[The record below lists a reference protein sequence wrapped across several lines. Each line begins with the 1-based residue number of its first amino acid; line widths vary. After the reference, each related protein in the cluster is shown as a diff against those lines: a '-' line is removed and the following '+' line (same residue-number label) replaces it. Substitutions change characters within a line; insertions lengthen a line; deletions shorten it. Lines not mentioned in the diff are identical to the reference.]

1 MSSFFAQS
9 LLFISMSSE
18 HQSFQ
23 AEVRQLLDIVIHSL
37 YTDREIFTRELVS
50 NASDALEKLKLIQ
63 LTENNVYQGETELQ
77 ISLTTDEEARTLTIA
92 DTGIGMTREEL
103 VQNLGTIAHSGTK
116 AFLKNLQEKG
126 SQAGGMIGQFGVGFY
141 SVFMV
146 ADRVD
151 VYTHSWRT
159 DAPSLKWS
167 SDGREGYDIEEVE
180 QADRGAKMVIHLKE
194 EFAEYAKSS
203 RIQDLLTKY
212 SNFVAFPILLNG
224 ERVNKVEA
232 LWLKSKNEVSEQEYE
247 DFYRFTAKAWDKPRF
262 TMHFTADT
270 PLDIHA
276 LLFVPEENQERF
288 GFGVMQPGV
297 ALYCKRV
304 LIDAQP
310 DGLLPEWLRFVRG
323 VIDSADLPLNIS
335 RESMQDSALVKKLG
349 QVVTKRLL
357 KFLEKKASDEV
368 EAYRAFYQG
377 FSRFIKEGIVS
388 SHEHRDALAGL
399 LRFESSMT
407 EGDALSSFDD
417 YIARMKSEQKE
428 IYYLAGTSR
437 EVMESGPYLEAFKA
451 RGLEVAYFTEGVDEF
466 VFESLT
472 EFQGKK
478 LVRADQADIELEDT
492 AMDGESMSEA
502 DVSALQSWWQDSMSA
517 SVKEVKTGKR
527 LVGSPVVAL
536 VPEDAP
542 NAQMRAMMKAMGQ
555 DAPEIKPVL
564 EINPRHALV
573 KKLAS
578 LRESNPEVAGLV
590 AQQLVD
596 QAMLAAG
603 LVEHPQ
609 QLATRMNEILEK
621 VL

>member
-1 MSSFFAQS
+1 
-9 LLFISMSSE
+9 MSSE

-50 NASDALEKLKLIQ
+50 NASDALEKLKLLQ
-63 LTENNVYQGETELQ
+63 LTEPSVYEADQPLQ
-77 ISLTTDEEARTLTIA
+77 IEITTDEEHRQLVIA
-92 DTGIGMTREEL
+92 DRGIGMTREEL

-116 AFLKNLQEKG
+116 AFLQSMQEKG
-126 SQAGGMIGQFGVGFY
+126 TENGGMIGQFGVGFY

-146 ADRVD
+146 ADKVD
-151 VYTHSWRT
+151 VFTHSWRE
-159 DAPSLKWS
+159 DAPSLRWS

-180 QADRGAKMVIHLKE
+180 SQSRGARMVIHLKE
-194 EFAEYAKSS
+194 EYAEYAKED
-203 RIQDLLTKY
+203 RIRELLNKY

-232 LWLKSKNEVSEQEYE
+232 LWLKAKADVTEQEYE

-262 TMHFTADT
+262 TMHFTADA

-276 LLFVPEENQERF
+276 LLFLPEENQERF
-288 GFGVMQPGV
+288 GFGPVQPGV
-297 ALYCKRV
+297 ALYCRRV
-304 LIDAQP
+304 LIDPQP
-310 DGLLPEWLRFVRG
+310 EGLLPEWLRFVRG

-357 KFLEKKASDEV
+357 KFLEKKAIDEP
-368 EAYRAFYQG
+368 EAYRQFYHG
-377 FSRFIKEGIVS
+377 FSRFLKEGIVS
-388 SHEHRDALAGL
+388 SHEHRESLAGL
-399 LRFESSMT
+399 LRFESSFS
-407 EGDALSSFDD
+407 EGDAIISLDD
-417 YIARMKSEQKE
+417 CIARMKEGQKD

-437 EVMESGPYLEAFKA
+437 SVMEAGPYLEAFKA

-466 VFESLT
+466 VIESLGMYR
-472 EFQGKK
+472 EKK
-478 LVRADQADIELEDT
+478 LVRADQADIELDDT
-492 AMDGESMSEA
+492 VLEGESLDAKHLDSLQTWWQESMSEQ
-502 DVSALQSWWQDSMSA
+502 L
-517 SVKEVKTGKR
+517 KEVKTGKR
-527 LVGSPVVAL
+527 LIDSPVVAL

-542 NAQMRAMMKAMGQ
+542 NPQMRAMMKAMGQ
-555 DAPEIKPVL
+555 EVPAVKPVL

-573 KKLAS
+573 KRLSA
-578 LRESNPEVAGLV
+578 LREEKPEIASLV

-596 QAMLAAG
+596 QAMLSAG

-609 QLATRMNEILEK
+609 ELAARMNQILEK